1 MSNKEI
7 FYLIQDIVD
16 NSDLVA
22 EFEDDVTITVPK
34 ELWEQLQTAAKEL
47 Q

>member
-1 MSNKEI
+1 MKTKEM

-16 NSDLVA
+16 NSDVVA
-22 EFEDDVTITVPK
+22 EFEDNVTITVPK
-34 ELWEQLQTAAKEL
+34 ELWEQLQTAAKEM